1 MGQRPSNFN
10 GMSGS
15 VVIADIDDLWKFA
28 GMVTL
33 ASEPLGQLN
42 FIPAE
47 KIAYYLNKMVYGNDG
62 GGITRGGGR
71 PPLNGRRALPSD
83 WCGQLCADA
92 P

>member
-1 MGQRPSNFN
+1 
-10 GMSGS
+10 MSGS

-47 KIAYYLNKMVYGNDG
+47 KIAYYLNKMV
-62 GGITRGGGR
+62 
-71 PPLNGRRALPSD
+71 L
-83 WCGQLCADA
+83 WK
-92 P
+92 